1 MNKIFNRWTLI
12 IIGFIVIVL
21 TVMWFLRGS
30 IVKAEI
36 RAWVSPK
43 EVELGYPIR
52 FIDSTSNATEVLWE
66 FGNGDSS
73 KERNGVY
80 LFPQTGK
87 YQVRLRVNNSV
98 EKRFIVTVK
107 ESNRPSGYQP
117 IKIIAPQTAIQNE
130 YISFFA
136 DGYSK
141 EWRWEFGETGEVDS
155 YEKNPTYAY
164 KLPGSYQI
172 KLMSEDLAFPIVHYI
187 EILPEYTE
195 SDDSD
200 VLSLIAKDIQEHL
213 QNIID
218 GESFNENY
226 NYILSKY
233 LCNNPNQLVIANGA
247 KQIDFYSYC
256 YDLKFI
262 GSQSTVNIQDVVIET
277 DKGSNCIKHILV
289 KQSPLTTAKT
299 K

>member
-1 MNKIFNRWTLI
+1 MDKVFNRWTLI
-12 IIGFIVIVL
+12 IIAFIGIVL

-30 IVKAEI
+30 IVKTEI
-36 RAWVSPK
+36 RAWVSPR

-52 FIDSTSNATEVLWE
+52 FIDSTSNATDVLWE

-98 EKRFIVTVK
+98 EKHFIVTVK

-141 EWRWEFGETGEVDS
+141 AWRWEFGETGEVDS

-200 VLSLIAKDIQEHL
+200 VFSLIAKDIQEHL

-233 LCNNPNQLVIANGA
+233 LCNNPNQLVITNGA
-247 KQIDFYSYC
+247 KQTDFYSYC

-262 GSQSTVNIQDVVIET
+262 GSQSTANIQDVVIET
-277 DKGSNCIKHILV
+277 DKGSNCVKRILV
-289 KQSPLTTAKT
+289 KQSPSTAT

>member
-1 MNKIFNRWTLI
+1 MNKVFNRWTLI
-12 IIGFIVIVL
+12 IIAFIGIVL
-21 TVMWFLRGS
+21 TILWFLRGN
-30 IVKAEI
+30 ITKTEI
-36 RAWVSPK
+36 RAWVSPSV
-43 EVELGYPIR
+43 VELGYPIR

-73 KERNGVY
+73 TERDGSYV
-80 LFPQTGK
+80 FPQIGK
-87 YQVRLRVNNSV
+87 YQVRLTVNKTL

-107 ESNRPSGYQP
+107 ESSRPSEYHP
-117 IKIIAPQTAIQNE
+117 IKIVAPQTAIQNE

-164 KLPGSYQI
+164 KLPGSYEI
-172 KLMSEDLAFPIVHYI
+172 KLMSEDLAFPIIHYI
-187 EILPEYTE
+187 EILPEYTD

-226 NYILSKY
+226 NYILTKY
-233 LCNNPNQLVIANGA
+233 LCNNPNQVVVTNGS
-247 KQIDFYSYC
+247 KQTDFYSYC

-262 GSQSTVNIQDVVIET
+262 GSQSTANIQDVAIET
-277 DKGSNCIKHILV
+277 DKGSNCVKRILV
-289 KQSPLTTAKT
+289 KQSSSTVT

>member
-1 MNKIFNRWTLI
+1 MDKVFNRWTLI
-12 IIGFIVIVL
+12 IIAFIGIVL

-30 IVKAEI
+30 IVKTEI
-36 RAWVSPK
+36 RAWVSPR

-52 FIDSTSNATEVLWE
+52 FIDSTSNATDVLWE

-98 EKRFIVTVK
+98 EKHFIVTVK

-200 VLSLIAKDIQEHL
+200 VFSLIAKDIQEHL

-233 LCNNPNQLVIANGA
+233 LCNNPNQLVITNGA
-247 KQIDFYSYC
+247 KQTDFYSYC

-262 GSQSTVNIQDVVIET
+262 GSQSTANIQDVVIET
-277 DKGSNCIKHILV
+277 DKGSNCVKRILV
-289 KQSPLTTAKT
+289 KQSPSTAT